1 MAKRSRSGAQRV
13 AFRGASAV
21 LPLALHASLCL
32 HPHAVRAQ
40 SGDGSLGSSDQAVR
54 NSSLT
59 PGGQLVGAPPPM
71 LPPPPPSPPK
81 RVLRAPASAPPGSRS
96 VVPPGA
102 LGPLPPGAD
111 DAIAPPVLPPVLPPP
126 PTVSLRSES
135 EPAVPKLQ
143 RRRRWNMVLAG
154 SGILAST
161 WAADRLLGNTLSNS
175 PVSWVP
181 LVGPWWIIKEQRTL
195 AAPNGTTIAL
205 LSIDGLLQLGGLTLG
220 VLGLILRTDRMV
232 LTIPPSIDEY
242 GPLPPAGGAD
252 GERRP

>member
-1 MAKRSRSGAQRV
+1 M
-13 AFRGASAV
+13 
-21 LPLALHASLCL
+21 LPLALLHAALGL
-32 HPHAVRAQ
+32 HAPAARAQ

-59 PGGQLVGAPPPM
+59 PGGQLLGVPPPLQPPAPPM
-71 LPPPPPSPPK
+71 PPL
-81 RVLRAPASAPPGSRS
+81 RVLRAPPGSPPGSRS

-102 LGPLPPGAD
+102 LGPLPPGSTE
-111 DAIAPPVLPPVLPPP
+111 AIAPPVLPPVLPPP
-126 PTVSLRSES
+126 PTVSLRSEP
-135 EPAVPKLQ
+135 ETAVPKLQ

-205 LSIDGLLQLGGLTLG
+205 LTIDGLLQLGGLTLG

-232 LTIPPSIDEY
+232 LEVPPSVDEY
-242 GPLPPAGGAD
+242 GPLPPSGGAD
-252 GERRP
+252 AERRP